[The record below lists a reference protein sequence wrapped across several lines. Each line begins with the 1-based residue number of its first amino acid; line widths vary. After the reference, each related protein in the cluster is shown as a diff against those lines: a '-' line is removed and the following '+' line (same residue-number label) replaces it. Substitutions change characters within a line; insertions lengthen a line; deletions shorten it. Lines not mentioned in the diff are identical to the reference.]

1 MSSKT
6 RFLIVD
12 DQVVIR
18 KIIINFLRKGGYV
31 SFEIAEDG
39 KKALEILE
47 QTDID
52 FIIADWNMPNMNGLE
67 LLDKVRENAEWQ
79 KLPFI
84 MLTAE
89 AHEDSV
95 LMAGLHKATDYI
107 LKPFTE
113 DLLLKKVAKAL
124 RSGNSAMQT
133 TQENVRSASPVK
145 SS

>member
-1 MSSKT
+1 MCSKIK
-6 RFLIVD
+6 FLIVD

-31 SFEIAEDG
+31 NFEIAEDG

-47 QTDID
+47 HTDID
-52 FIIADWNMPNMNGLE
+52 IIIADWNMPNMNGLE
-67 LLDKVRENAEWQ
+67 LLDKIRENIEW
-79 KLPFI
+79 KDLPFI

-113 DLLLKKVAKAL
+113 DLLLKKVSKVLSRVNADKP
-124 RSGNSAMQT
+124 T
-133 TQENVRSASPVK
+133 K
-145 SS
+145 